1 MPRLRQEPHR
11 RTALK
16 SAGGRGRTVFVVFL
30 LAWTLVSTWAAIGL
44 HFARESEAQVHAAAR
59 AADEEKLR
67 VLTRRYVGVASY
79 GALEREGLAGRMA
92 EVIARQAQLEDQQEA
107 LGVLVTRLT
116 GAFLPSP
123 SPPQTGPG
131 GGRTKD
137 EPAPLRNGS
146 KTRAALDGISA
157 APREQLTIVEAS
169 IQRLASAETET
180 IARLS
185 KAVDTALGR
194 FREAL
199 GRLGPD
205 VRALLETSD
214 GTQPKG
220 SEASLLGAAAFAHIE
235 ARATEFGRLRATA
248 EILPLRRPVAGT
260 TLTSNFGMR
269 KDPFT
274 GAAAMHA
281 GIDFRAVAGTP
292 VLATS
297 HGKITTARFSN
308 GYGNLVEIDHGAG
321 FTTRYGHLSQ
331 IDVKEGQEVAAGDA
345 VGAIGSTGRSTGPH
359 LHYETRVGGNP
370 IDPTR
375 LLEIGTALFGLPAN
389 VANADRADVADDA
402 LAN

>member
-1 MPRLRQEPHR
+1 V
-11 RTALK
+11 
-16 SAGGRGRTVFVVFL
+16 GGRGRTVFVVFL
-30 LAWTLVSTWAAIGL
+30 LAWAIVSTWAAIGL
-44 HFARESEAQVHAAAR
+44 HLARESEAQVHAAAR
-59 AADEEKLR
+59 AADEEKLK

-79 GALEREGLAGRMA
+79 GVLEREGLAGRMA

-107 LGVLVTRLT
+107 LGALVTRLT
-116 GAFLPSP
+116 GAFLPSQ
-123 SPPQTGPG
+123 SPVQTGPG
-131 GGRTKD
+131 VGRTKD
-137 EPAPLRNGS
+137 EPAPSRNGP

-157 APREQLTIVEAS
+157 APREQLTVVETS

-180 IARLS
+180 TARLS
-185 KAVDTALGR
+185 GAVDTALGR

-205 VRALLETSD
+205 VRALLDASD
-214 GTQPKG
+214 DPQPKAG
-220 SEASLLGAAAFAHIE
+220 EASLLGAAAFARIE

-292 VLATS
+292 VFATS
-297 HGKITTARFSN
+297 RGKVTTARFSN

-331 IDVKEGQEVAAGDA
+331 IDVKEGQEIAAGDA

-370 IDPTR
+370 VDPTR
-375 LLEIGTALFGLPAN
+375 LLEIGTTLFGLPAN

>member
-11 RTALK
+11 RTAPK

-30 LAWTLVSTWAAIGL
+30 LAWGIVSTWAAIGL
-44 HFARESEAQVHAAAR
+44 HLARSREVQVHAAAR
-59 AADEEKLR
+59 AADEEKLK

-107 LGVLVTRLT
+107 LGALVTRLT
-116 GAFLPSP
+116 GAFLPSQ
-123 SPPQTGPG
+123 SPPQAGP

-137 EPAPLRNGS
+137 EPAPSRNGP

-157 APREQLTIVEAS
+157 TPREQLTVVEAS

-185 KAVDTALGR
+185 SAVDTALGR

-199 GRLGPD
+199 ARLGPD
-205 VRALLETSD
+205 VRALLDASD
-214 GTQPKG
+214 GPQPKG
-220 SEASLLGAAAFAHIE
+220 SEASLLGPAAFARIE

-292 VLATS
+292 VFATS
-297 HGKITTARFSN
+297 SGKVTTARLSN

-331 IDVKEGQEVAAGDA
+331 IDVKEGQEIAAGGA

-370 IDPTR
+370 VDPTR
-375 LLEIGTALFGLPAN
+375 LLEIGTTLFGLPAN